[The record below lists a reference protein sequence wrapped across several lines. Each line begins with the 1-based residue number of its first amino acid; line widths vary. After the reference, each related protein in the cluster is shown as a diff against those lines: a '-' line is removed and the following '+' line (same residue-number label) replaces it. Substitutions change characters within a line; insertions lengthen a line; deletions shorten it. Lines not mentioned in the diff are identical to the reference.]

1 VSVAESDHAA
11 RDSAAAIAAM
21 LDVYV
26 RERLAGIHRGLAVFL
41 SASVWRETFD
51 LPRGLIPLFTAI
63 AFAVLTSERGERRPL
78 FTPRVA
84 AG

>member
-1 VSVAESDHAA
+1 MSVAVSDDAA

-26 RERLAGIHRGLAVFL
+26 RVRLAGTHRGLAVFL
-41 SASVWRETFD
+41 SASVWRQTFD
-51 LPRGLIPLFTAI
+51 LTRALTPVFTAI
-63 AFAVLTSERGERRPL
+63 PFAVLTSERGGRLPL
-78 FTPRVA
+78 FTPREA